1 MSMNS
6 KRYYLK
12 SDLPRALR
20 QLDGR
25 PVVVFD
31 LETNGL
37 SNRHSVLSCSAFKF
51 SIDERQEKTNSIDSS
66 PSDRAAAELRP
77 VYLFPSDGPLKL
89 IDRFERYYFSE
100 EPENFDAVRINGLS
114 EGVIREKREH
124 QDWPMHFSEDE
135 EFTDF
140 LKDAGLFIA
149 HNIDF
154 DAQFVPFLY
163 DQPLFCTMKSNNTG
177 KYPKLSELARRY
189 KIEVDAH
196 QLHGSSYDTYVT
208 ALIFN
213 QMVAEALPDSKQNE
227 MFF

>member
-1 MSMNS
+1 MSIEI
-6 KRYYLK
+6 KRYYK
-12 SDLPRALR
+12 KAELPQALR
-20 QLDGR
+20 ELNGR

-37 SNRHSVLSCSAFKF
+37 SNRNSVLSCSAFKF
-51 SIDERQEKTNSIDSS
+51 SIKRAASSQPIQEASKE
-66 PSDRAAAELRP
+66 AAAEARTS
-77 VYLFPSDGPLKL
+77 YLFPGSGPLEL

-100 EPENFDAVRINGLS
+100 EPENFEAIRVNGLS
-114 EGVIREKREH
+114 EQVIRQKREH
-124 QDWPMHFSEDE
+124 QDWPTYFSEDE
-135 EFTDF
+135 EFIDF

-163 DQPLFCTMKSNNTG
+163 DKPLFCTMKSNAAG

-189 KIEVDAH
+189 RIDLDIS
-196 QLHGSSYDTYVT
+196 QLHGSSYDTFIT
-208 ALIFN
+208 ALVFN
-213 QMVAEALPDSKQNE
+213 KMVEEALPDSKQTE

>member
-6 KRYYLK
+6 QRYYQK
-12 SDLPRALR
+12 SELPRALR
-20 QLDGR
+20 QLDAR

-37 SNRHSVLSCSAFKF
+37 SNRNSVLSCSAFKF
-51 SIDERQEKTNSIDSS
+51 SVDERQEST
-66 PSDRAAAELRP
+66 AYTAAEVRP
-77 VYLFPSDGPLKL
+77 ASLFPSTGPLQL
-89 IDRFERYYFSE
+89 IGRFERYYFSE
-100 EPENFDAVRINGLS
+100 EPPNFNAIRINGLS
-114 EGVIREKREH
+114 EEVLRQKREQ
-124 QDWPMHFSEDE
+124 QDWPNYFSEDE

-163 DQPLFCTMKSNNTG
+163 DKPLFCTMKSNNTG

-189 KIEVDAH
+189 KIEIDAQ

-213 QMVAEALPDSKQNE
+213 EMVAEALPDSKQNE

>member
-6 KRYYLK
+6 QRYYQK
-12 SDLPRALR
+12 SELPRALR
-20 QLDGR
+20 QLDAR

-37 SNRHSVLSCSAFKF
+37 SNRNSVLSCSAFKF
-51 SIDERQEKTNSIDSS
+51 SVDERQESTDYAAS
-66 PSDRAAAELRP
+66 PLSGRTAAEVRP
-77 VYLFPSDGPLKL
+77 ASLFPSRGPLRL
-89 IDRFERYYFSE
+89 MDRFERYYFSE
-100 EPENFDAVRINGLS
+100 EPENFDAIRINGLS
-114 EGVIREKREH
+114 ENVIRRKREQ
-124 QDWPMHFSEDE
+124 QDWPNYFSEDE

-163 DQPLFCTMKSNNTG
+163 DKPLFCTMKSNNTG

-189 KIEVDAH
+189 KIEVDAQ

-213 QMVAEALPDSKQNE
+213 EMVAGALPDSKQNE

>member
-1 MSMNS
+1 MNQS
-6 KRYYLK
+6 SQRYYQK
-12 SDLPRALR
+12 TELPRALR
-20 QLDGR
+20 QLAGR
-25 PVVVFD
+25 PVIVFD

-37 SNRHSVLSCSAFKF
+37 SNRNSVLSCSAFKF
-51 SIDERQEKTNSIDSS
+51 SVDKREASSTYHDSQAS
-66 PSDRAAAELRP
+66 PRAAAEARP
-77 VYLFPSDGPLKL
+77 AYLFPSGGPLRL

-100 EPENFDAVRINGLS
+100 EPENFDAIRINGLRES
-114 EGVIREKREH
+114 VIRNKREH

-163 DQPLFCTMKSNNTG
+163 DKPLFCTMKSNNTG

-189 KIEVDAH
+189 KLEVDAQ

-213 QMVAEALPDSKQNE
+213 KMVAEALPDSKQTE